1 MKGKLIATI
10 ILVLG
15 VFLACR
21 VLDLAIFPVV
31 SMEYGVEQVEDNVQ
45 TFQEIQTFE
54 YMKTI
59 YRYVLMS
66 VTGLLVLTIWWKP
79 IKKVFGGK

>member
-10 ILVLG
+10 IIVLG
-15 VFLACR
+15 VFFARR
-21 VLDLAIFPVV
+21 VMDLVIFPVV
-31 SMEYGVEQVEDNVQ
+31 SMEYGVEQVEDSVQ
-45 TFQEIQTFE
+45 TFQEIQMFE

-59 YRYVLMS
+59 FRYVMVS
-66 VTGLLVLTIWWKP
+66 VTGLFVLAIWWKP